1 MTDLL
6 LASASPQR
14 ARLLEQLGLDFCIEP
29 ATIDESPQ
37 SGETPVALVTRLARC
52 KAQALADDYADWRIL
67 GSDTVV
73 AHGRRIF
80 GKPDSLIAAREMLTT
95 LGGSTHQVITG
106 VALWHQGQLQ
116 TCAVT
121 SDVTMQS
128 LSKDT
133 IDQYWATGEPRG
145 AAGAYAIQGLGAQ
158 FITHL
163 EGSYSAV
170 MGLPVR
176 ETAQLLQ
183 ASGLN
188 VLAQATKKTP

>member
-14 ARLLEQLGLDFCIEP
+14 ARLLKQLGLDFRIEA

-37 SGETPVALVTRLARC
+37 PGEKPMALVTRLARC
-52 KAQALADDYADWRIL
+52 KAQALADKYADWRIL

-73 AHGRRIF
+73 AHGSRIF
-80 GKPDSLIAAREMLTT
+80 GKPDSLITAREMLTT

-106 VALWHQGQLQ
+106 VALWHEGRLQ

-121 SDVTMQS
+121 SQVTLQS
-128 LSKDT
+128 LNTAT
-133 IDQYWATGEPRG
+133 IDQYWATGEPAG

-170 MGLPVR
+170 MGLPIR

-183 ASGLN
+183 ASGLD
-188 VLAQATKKTP
+188 VLAQAHKNPS